1 TTITFEDYAD
11 AELRDIFA
19 SMASRADF
27 EPTPEALDVF
37 ARLAAAQPRT
47 EGFGNAR
54 WARNV
59 LDAAIARHAWRLK
72 DVDAPTID
80 ELRLLLPVDLVD
92 GEGAPALLATLEPPA
107 PEDAPA
113 EPSATKTTD
122 GTDGTDD
129 APDTAPSSAEE
140 NA

>member
-1 TTITFEDYAD
+1 
-11 AELRDIFA
+11 
-19 SMASRADF
+19 M
-27 EPTPEALDVF
+27 
-37 ARLAAAQPRT
+37 
-47 EGFGNAR
+47 
-54 WARNV
+54 

-113 EPSATKTTD
+113 EPPATGGTD